1 MERERVVTNC
11 TRCGAAISEGR
22 AISFPDKGGQAARV
36 TVCPTCASTSL
47 VARGVK
53 AETEDPNLLGALAFG
68 LGAAVLSALLW
79 YGIVVL
85 TNYQLG
91 IVAIAVGWLVAQ
103 AVMRGAGG
111 KRGPRLQ
118 ALSVACTLVAMA
130 LSEYLIVHHFTAQSM
145 AQRGYGSIPLLL
157 PVETMVLFVVEGLK
171 GDPLTL
177 LFWGIAVWQAFTLPA
192 ARRAPQAGA

>member
-11 TRCGAAISEGR
+11 TRCGAAIPEGR

-36 TVCPTCASTSL
+36 TICPTCASTSL
-47 VARGVK
+47 IARAVK
-53 AETEDPNLLGALAFG
+53 TETEDPNLVGALAFG
-68 LGAAVLSALLW
+68 LGAAALSAILW

-103 AVMRGAGG
+103 AVMRGAGS

-130 LSEYLIVHHFTAQSM
+130 LSEYVIVHHFTAQSM

-192 ARRAPQAGA
+192 ARRAPPTAA